1 MSRARGGSTGAAI
14 AIAAGGLRAGLASR
28 DFWRSSWRDLWLHL
42 IDASRA
48 ALELEIAQR
57 RLFLWLPVAAGAGVI
72 LYFAADR
79 EPSLAYAALIA
90 AAAVILAIA
99 LRRRPVA
106 FGAALTAAAIACG
119 FPSATLRSALLAAL
133 VLDRPQVLKFTGTI
147 EEMYLR
153 RQGGRASSCG
163 SARPKGFV
171 PNRRLFAC
179 ASPGAMRPASRPA
192 T

>member
-1 MSRARGGSTGAAI
+1 LSRARGGSTGAAI

-28 DFWRSSWRDLWLHL
+28 DLWRDLWLRL